1 MKRND
6 HNSFFLVKFCLTLL
20 VVVVQVLGAV
30 NETDLNLNMQ
40 TESITEKITNDTVFQ
55 VESTAF
61 SKSTDRLG
69 LNFTDKSMDVD
80 TDGQEMTSVSVTRP
94 NMTYLNVT
102 EPEMTSVNISVPDM
116 ASESADGPSQTSLIL
131 DRLTASLTIA
141 GVIANSVSFITLM
154 KSPKGKPKLN
164 IYI

>member
-1 MKRND
+1 MKPNNP
-6 HNSFFLVKFCLTLL
+6 NSGFLVKLCLTLL
-20 VVVVQVLGAV
+20 VMVVQVLGAG

-40 TESITEKITNDTVFQ
+40 TESITDKITNNTVFQ

-61 SKSTDRLG
+61 SISTDRLD
-69 LNFTDKSMDVD
+69 LKLTDKSMDVD

-94 NMTYLNVT
+94 NMTYLNVS
-102 EPEMTSVNISVPDM
+102 EPEMTSVNTSVPDM
-116 ASESADGPSQTSLIL
+116 ASEPAEGPSQTSLIL

-141 GVIANSVSFITLM
+141 GVIANSVSFITLI

-164 IYI
+164 I